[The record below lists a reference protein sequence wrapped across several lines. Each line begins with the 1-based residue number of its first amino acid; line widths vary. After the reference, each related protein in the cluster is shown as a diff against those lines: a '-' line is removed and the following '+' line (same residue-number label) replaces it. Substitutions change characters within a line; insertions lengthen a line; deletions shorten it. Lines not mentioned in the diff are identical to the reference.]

1 MNNQKVTLNVCYAF
15 TDSNGEYYRHVL
27 TSLVSIFENT
37 QSHVCAHILHD
48 DTVSL
53 QAREEFTIVAQRY
66 NQEIQL
72 YKVPPFSID
81 IPESVWKI
89 FGKGSAYRL
98 FIPELLTVENV
109 LYLDSDIICELD
121 IQEIFAQDMKKSVIA
136 GVMEPGLCFDPKRV
150 KRMNK
155 YGIDNLKYINS
166 GVLLLNLTQLRSRF
180 PCFTSDI
187 LGLIARHTFSY
198 PDQDA
203 INLYF
208 QKDYENIKLL
218 PERYNFLL
226 SIDDRAYL
234 EHEQYQGKILH
245 YTDSKPW
252 NMSFPANIYYWKY
265 YACCFSTEE
274 VFSRMEVL
282 KPTEYAY
289 LFNFLLRY
297 PKIRRMVKRVY
308 SIMEYG
314 FWRTIFKKIAKN
326 FL

>member
-1 MNNQKVTLNVCYAF
+1 MEQEDRMLTLNVCYAF
-15 TDSNGEYYRHVL
+15 TDSGGEYYHHVL
-27 TSLVSIFENT
+27 TSLVSVFENT
-37 QSHVCAHILHD
+37 QSHVCAYILHD
-48 DTVSL
+48 DTVSA
-53 QAREEFTIVAQRY
+53 QAREDFSLIAQRY
-66 NQEIQL
+66 GQEVQL
-72 YKVPPFSID
+72 RRVPPFSID
-81 IPESVWKI
+81 ISENVWKI
-89 FGKGSAYRL
+89 FGKGAAYRL

-121 IQEIFAQDMKKSVIA
+121 IREIFDQDMGEAVVA
-136 GVMEPGLCFDPKRV
+136 GVMDSGLCFDPKRI

-166 GVLLLNLTQLRSRF
+166 GVLLLNLVQIRNRF
-180 PCFTSDI
+180 PHFASDI
-187 LGLIARHTFSY
+187 LGLIAGHTFSY

-208 QKDYENIKLL
+208 QKNHGDIKLL

-252 NMSFPANIYYWKY
+252 NMSFPANVHYWKY
-265 YACCFSTEE
+265 YARYFSIKET
-274 VFSRMEVL
+274 FARIEVL

-289 LFNFLLRY
+289 LFNFILRY
-297 PKIRRMVKRVY
+297 PKVRRMVKRVY
-308 SIMEYG
+308 SVVEYG
-314 FWRTIFKKIAKN
+314 LWRTVLKKIG
-326 FL
+326 